1 MSSSQAKEST
11 QHLFPQP
18 SLSIIFYSSA
28 AAEAVCAHNPKK
40 THHQIPPSVSSVAHR
55 LEQHCC
61 SPSVCWINIFSTY
74 SLGHDIFILLCA
86 AKMDILLVFNSSND
100 QPASLRRPH
109 DTTQQRVNPLKYHK
123 FFRAIFPFSC
133 SLKIMRIL
141 LCVVHVSLR

>member
-28 AAEAVCAHNPKK
+28 TAAAVCAKLTTPK

-55 LEQHCC
+55 LQQHCC

-86 AKMDILLVFNSSND
+86 TKMDILLVFNSSNG

-109 DTTQQRVNPLKYHK
+109 DITAESEPSQISQL
-123 FFRAIFPFSC
+123 FSSNF
-133 SLKIMRIL
+133 SLL
-141 LCVVHVSLR
+141 LFAEKWWEYFCASSM